1 MRNYFSLKNFS
12 GRLPIFPLPKVVH
25 FPHTMLPLHI
35 FEKRYQKML
44 NDALEGEGLIG
55 MAVLKPGW
63 EQNYSGNPDIYPM
76 ACLGTIL
83 KHEPLQDGRSNILLL
98 GLKRVRIKEI
108 IKPLPY
114 RMASVEILEDMTDNM
129 TREERIKMKK
139 ELLEIYSE
147 VVIEHADSKQHFP
160 ALSNAGFNLAE
171 LTDALSAS
179 LGLPIPVQ
187 IRLLD
192 ESDVLNRSVILK
204 EKMEALLKRSGP
216 RIIGASTDPNLPD
229 IHLN

>member
-1 MRNYFSLKNFS
+1 MRNHFSLKNFS

-25 FPHTMLPLHI
+25 FPNTMLPLHI
-35 FEKRYQKML
+35 FEKRYQRML
-44 NDALEGEGLIG
+44 SDALEGERLIG

-63 EQNYSGNPDIYPM
+63 EQNYAGNPEIYPM

-83 KHEPLQDGRSNILLL
+83 KHEPMHDGRSNILLL

-114 RMASVEILEDMTDNM
+114 RTASVEILEDTADNM
-129 TREERIKMKK
+129 TKEERIKIKK
-139 ELLEIYSE
+139 DLLETYSE
-147 VVIEHADSKQHFP
+147 MVIEYADSKQQFP
-160 ALSNAGFNLAE
+160 TLSNAGFNLAE

-187 IRLLD
+187 IRLLE
-192 ESDVLNRSVILK
+192 ESDVLKRSAILK
-204 EKMEALLKRSGP
+204 QKMEALLKRCGP
-216 RIIGASTDPNLPD
+216 RIFSAPTDPNLPE
-229 IHLN
+229 IYLN